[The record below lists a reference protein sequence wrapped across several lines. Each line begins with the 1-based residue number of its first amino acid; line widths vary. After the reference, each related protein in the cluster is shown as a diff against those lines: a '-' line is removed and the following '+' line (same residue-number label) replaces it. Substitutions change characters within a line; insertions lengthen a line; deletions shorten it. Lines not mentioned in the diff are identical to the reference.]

1 MDIQLLRVKYEKEQK
16 VKWNSVNVY
25 FVCVCGL
32 CACGLVCLCAC
43 SQKNHYSK
51 LDIGSSHW
59 SYMYLQK
66 VASLESEMS
75 QIRGITPP
83 ASLSQGLLNTPLSTS
98 RVSTA

>member
-1 MDIQLLRVKYEKEQK
+1 MEK
-16 VKWNSVNVY
+16 KWNSINVY
-25 FVCVCGL
+25 CVCGVCVRVLVCVC
-32 CACGLVCLCAC
+32 ACVHVCLCAC
-43 SQKNHYSK
+43 SRKNHYSK
-51 LDIGSSHW
+51 LVIGSSHW
-59 SYMYLQK
+59 SCLQK

>member
-25 FVCVCGL
+25 FVLVC
-32 CACGLVCLCAC
+32 VCLCAC

-51 LDIGSSHW
+51 FVIGSSHW
-59 SYMYLQK
+59 SCLQK